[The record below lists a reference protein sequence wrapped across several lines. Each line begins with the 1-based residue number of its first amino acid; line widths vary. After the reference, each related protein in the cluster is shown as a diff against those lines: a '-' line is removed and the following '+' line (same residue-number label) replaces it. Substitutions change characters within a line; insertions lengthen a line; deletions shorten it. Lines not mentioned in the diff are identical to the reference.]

1 MGAYPRSD
9 GAIRAN
15 LERVV
20 EFVPRLRERIAQVA
34 GTLPFHVTPAVET

>member
-1 MGAYPRSD
+1 MGAYPRGD

-34 GTLPFHVTPAVET
+34 GTLSFHVTPPVET